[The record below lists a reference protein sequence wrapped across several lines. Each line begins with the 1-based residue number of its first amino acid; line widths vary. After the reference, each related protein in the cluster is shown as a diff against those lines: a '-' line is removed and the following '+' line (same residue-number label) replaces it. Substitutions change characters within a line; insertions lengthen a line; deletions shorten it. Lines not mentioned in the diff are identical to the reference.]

1 MKAKVKETGRI
12 IQVMNVMDADGSSV
26 WEEIQNFSNTPKQY
40 NLDELEFIDLPQG
53 TQLQQ
58 KSVLF
63 GASQGWQCPICGR
76 VYSPTTPMC
85 FYCSGKGETRT
96 TTQTGG
102 TGDMPNVTPSD
113 FQTITKL
120 L

>member
-12 IQVMNVMDADGSSV
+12 IQVMNVMDAGGSSV

-40 NLDELEFIDLPQG
+40 NLDELEFIDLPKD

-63 GASQGWQCPICGR
+63 GASKGWQCPICGR

-85 FYCSGKGETRT
+85 FYCGGKVETRT
-96 TTQTGG
+96 TTQAGG
-102 TGDMPNVTPSD
+102 TADIQKVTPND